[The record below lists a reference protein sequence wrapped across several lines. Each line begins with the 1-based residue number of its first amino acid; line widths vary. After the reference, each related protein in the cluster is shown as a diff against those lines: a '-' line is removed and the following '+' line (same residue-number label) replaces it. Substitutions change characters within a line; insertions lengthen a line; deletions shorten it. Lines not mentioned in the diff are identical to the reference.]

1 MYRQSLRAQWGQL
14 IVLSSV
20 HFLVDMFGNML
31 PAILPEIRQYFS
43 LSLSLG
49 SFILFSL
56 MLTANGV
63 QMLTGHMRPKKT
75 QPLFLHVG
83 LVLAAG
89 ICLMAVAPRSGVGVA
104 LVIGLGIV
112 SGCGIA
118 VAHPEGLRAV
128 HVIDRI
134 SPRLSTAVFMTSGF
148 LGFASG
154 GAIASLLVKAHG
166 LRGLYPLALCP
177 VAGILAVLLT
187 KVRLSVEDD
196 TEKAASEAGAA
207 PTTALPFWRV
217 LLAGLPAGTA
227 TTIVLFLLPTYLD
240 ELGFDLSFRG
250 LSAAMFG
257 WGGTVGPFIWALAAR
272 KKGDLPCAFY
282 AFLVSVPFMILYLVF
297 VRHAAAVWLLFGV
310 GFCSMS
316 AYILTI
322 TLARQASG
330 LNLGQRMA
338 FIVGGTW
345 GIADVVFL
353 AFVPIADRLGT
364 GFVLKLMPVGYVLS
378 TVLTLSLMR
387 AYPAAGRGRKD
398 KGVVDIIAE
407 EHPPV

>member
-14 IVLSSV
+14 IVLSSI

-31 PAILPEIRQYFS
+31 PTILPEIRQHFA

-75 QPLFLHVG
+75 QPLFLYIG

-89 ICLMAVAPRSGVGVA
+89 ICLMAVAPTSSVGVA

-118 VAHPEGLRAV
+118 VVHPEGLRAV

-154 GAIASLLVKAHG
+154 GAISSLLVNAYG

-177 VAGILAVLLT
+177 VLGIVAILLA
-187 KVRLSVEDD
+187 KVRLSVEDSSD
-196 TEKAASEAGAA
+196 RAVDGAVEDPPTE
-207 PTTALPFWRV
+207 LPFWRV
-217 LLAGLPAGTA
+217 LVMGLPAGIS

-250 LSAAMFG
+250 FSAAMFG
-257 WGGTVGPFIWALAAR
+257 WGGTVGPFIWALGAR

-282 AFLVSVPFMILYLVF
+282 AFLLSIPFMILYLIF
-297 VRHAAAVWLLFGV
+297 VEYAAAVWLLFGV

-322 TLARQASG
+322 TLARYAGG
-330 LNLGQRMA
+330 LNLGRRMA

-345 GIADVVFL
+345 GIADIVFL
-353 AFVPIADRLGT
+353 AFAPIADWMGT
-364 GFVLKLMPVGYVLS
+364 GFVLKLMPIGYVLS
-378 TVLTLSLMR
+378 TVLALCLMR
-387 AYPAAGRGRKD
+387 AYPNAGRQRDD
-398 KGVVDIIAE
+398 KGVVDVIAE